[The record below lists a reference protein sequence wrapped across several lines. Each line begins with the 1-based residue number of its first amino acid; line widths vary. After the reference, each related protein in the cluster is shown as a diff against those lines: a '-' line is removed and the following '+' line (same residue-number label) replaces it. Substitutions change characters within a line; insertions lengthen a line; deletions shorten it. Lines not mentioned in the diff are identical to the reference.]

1 MGASRAFTSSFGMP
15 RSNSGCAVRLLLLL
29 LVLLLLPAWLLL
41 LLLLLPGRL
50 PKDIDC
56 VHAYNR
62 NRIG

>member
-1 MGASRAFTSSFGMP
+1 MP

-29 LVLLLLPAWLLL
+29 LLVLVLLPAWLLL

-62 NRIG
+62 NRIR